1 MPSGPRRPLPNR
13 RQISKNTNKQEHG
26 DWLMRRRD
34 FLIAGSAAAAA
45 GLHATPGQAYVVEG
59 NRKVLVFSGGQ
70 PVPVLDPHVKYDY
83 STRMMQQSV
92 YDALAKYVD
101 NPPRIIPWL
110 AKSWSTSPDGLTWT
124 FHLVE
129 NAKFHNGDPLD
140 AEAVR
145 FSYERGLKLN
155 KGVAWMLKDALDP
168 AGIKAVDAHTVRFTL
183 KRPFPG
189 FLSFV
194 PSWFIVNP
202 KEVMAHQAN
211 DDYGQQYLTDHEAGS
226 GPFRIRRWDAETV
239 MNLAAVPDYWRG
251 WPEGDAHR
259 PGGVIYQVIREP
271 APRKAALLRGQVDM
285 VTDMTP
291 QDYDELAKT
300 HGVNVSSNP
309 GMTPFTIMLNTA
321 QGPTADVNFRKALA
335 WAIDYQAFLQV
346 ENGAAKL
353 LDSPFPNAMAG
364 HIAVPDMP
372 RHDLA
377 KARAYLA
384 KTKWPNGGLSLDY
397 VYVAGLEVERQLG
410 LAVLASLQPL
420 DIKVNVVAMP
430 WPQLVA
436 RGTNP
441 ATAPAMLAV
450 YVTPVSLDPD
460 VVASQY
466 TASAAGSFWG
476 MHHLSDPELDK
487 MVAAARRETD
497 QQKRMAMYGDIQKRI
512 VADQPAIFGMMEDR
526 RWAMRDDVRGFV
538 FCPVRLTGEA
548 DFYPMWIASK

>member
-1 MPSGPRRPLPNR
+1 
-13 RQISKNTNKQEHG
+13 
-26 DWLMRRRD
+26 MRRRD

-45 GLHATPGQAYVVEG
+45 GLQAVPGQAFVVEG
-59 NRKVLVFSGGQ
+59 NRPVLVFSGGQ

-101 NPPRIIPWL
+101 NPARIIPWL

-124 FHLVE
+124 FHLAE
-129 NAKFHNGDPLD
+129 NAKFHNGDPVD

-168 AGIKAVDAHTVRFTL
+168 SGIKAVDAHTVSFAL

-202 KEVMAHQAN
+202 KEVMAHQVN

-226 GPFRIRRWDAETV
+226 GPFRIRRWDAQTV
-239 MNLAAVPDYWRG
+239 MDLAAVPDYWRG
-251 WPEGDAHR
+251 WPEGDDHR
-259 PGGVIYQVIREP
+259 PAGVIYQVIREP

-291 QDYDELAKT
+291 QDYDALATT
-300 HGVNVSSNP
+300 HGIKVSSNP
-309 GMTPFTIMLNTA
+309 GMTPFTVMLNTA
-321 QGPTADVNFRKALA
+321 HGPTADVNFRKALA
-335 WAIDYQAFLQV
+335 WAIDYEAFLQV

-372 RHDLA
+372 HHDLA

-384 KTKWPNGGLSLDY
+384 RTKWPKGGLSVDY
-397 VYVAGLEVERQLG
+397 VYVAGLEVERQVG

-441 ATAPAMLAV
+441 AAAPAMMAV

-497 QQKRMAMYGDIQKRI
+497 QNKRMDMYGTIQKRI

>member
-1 MPSGPRRPLPNR
+1 
-13 RQISKNTNKQEHG
+13 
-26 DWLMRRRD
+26 MRRRD

-45 GLHATPGQAYVVEG
+45 AGLDAAPARAFVQEG
-59 NRKVLVFSGGQ
+59 KRRILVFSGGQ

-92 YDALAKYVD
+92 YDALTKYVD
-101 NPPRIIPWL
+101 NPARIIPWL
-110 AKSWSTSPDGLTWT
+110 AKSWTTSADGLTWT

-129 NAKFHNGDPLD
+129 NAKFHNGDPVD

-168 AGIKAVDAHTVRFTL
+168 SGVKVVDPHTVSFTL
-183 KRPFPG
+183 KHVFPG
-189 FLSFV
+189 FLTFV
-194 PSWFIVNP
+194 PWWFIVNP
-202 KEVMAHQAN
+202 KEVMAHQVDN
-211 DDYGQQYLTDHEAGS
+211 DYGQQYLTDHEAGS
-226 GPFRIRRWDAETV
+226 GPFRIKSWNGESV

-251 WPEGDAHR
+251 WPEGAAKR
-259 PGGVIYQVIREP
+259 PAGVIYQVIREP

-291 QDYDELAKT
+291 QDYDELARTRGIK
-300 HGVNVSSNP
+300 VSSNP

-321 QGPTADVNFRKALA
+321 HGPTADLNFRKALA
-335 WAIDYQAFLQV
+335 WAIDYKAFLQI

-353 LDSPFPNAMAG
+353 MDSPFPNQMAG
-364 HIAVPDMP
+364 HIAVPGMP

-377 KARAYLA
+377 RARAYLA
-384 KTKWPNGGLSLDY
+384 KTKWPKGGLTIDY
-397 VYVAGLEVERQLG
+397 VYVAGLEVERQIG
-410 LAVLASLQPL
+410 LAVLSSLQKL

-436 RGTNP
+436 RGSNP
-441 ATAPAMLAV
+441 QTGPAMTAV
-450 YVTPVSLDPD
+450 YVTPVSTDPD
-460 VVASQY
+460 VVAAQY
-466 TASAAGSFWG
+466 TSSAAGSYWG

-487 MVAAARRETD
+487 MVAAARLETD
-497 QQKRMAMYGDIQKRI
+497 HAKRMAMYAAIQKRI
-512 VADQPAIFGMMEDR
+512 VADQPAIFGMMENR

-538 FCPVRLTGEA
+538 FCPVRLTGEV
-548 DFYPMWIASK
+548 DFYPMWIAGK